1 MPQGALNLTREAKRR
16 SEEAALQVQG
26 IEATGGM
33 LALSET
39 QRKQT
44 TKTIESSKENFDE
57 KQAENQ
63 RKLDEVLTQID
74 NLQGKIPDLNKQ
86 VSKWATYETFG
97 SKIWGTLESLDN
109 DQGPRTLYFEVRS
122 RELSLCMCK

>member
-1 MPQGALNLTREAKRR
+1 MPQGALNLTREAKKR

-44 TKTIESSKENFDE
+44 TKTIDSSKDNFDE

-63 RKLDEVLTQID
+63 QKLDEVLQQIG
-74 NLQGKIPDLNKQ
+74 NLEGKIPDLNKQ
-86 VSKWATYETFG
+86 VSKSVDG
-97 SKIWGTLESLDN
+97 VLEKLHN
-109 DQGPRTLYFEVRS
+109 H
-122 RELSLCMCK
+122 